1 MPNRMMSFAV
11 LLFSFAVAL
20 LGFQPKAGTPTASYN
35 REFHVPVI
43 TPPVQTYWVVGSLVI
58 AASLL
63 FIIVACRQDWSKSV
77 KTFMTQRAYIY
88 LPVSLVFWL
97 LYVVT
102 WLKGVAAI
110 LSISPPHWVV
120 YLVFYFGF
128 VLIWFIFGL
137 LDCTPMTRQI
147 RLGESGG
154 IGH

>member
-11 LLFSFAVAL
+11 LLFSFAVVL

-77 KTFMTQRAYIY
+77 KKFMTQRAYIY

-120 YLVFYFGF
+120 YWGRMSIVDTKAFMLPVTRHS
-128 VLIWFIFGL
+128 IFGH
-137 LDCTPMTRQI
+137 TPPAT
-147 RLGESGG
+147 GSPV
-154 IGH
+154 